1 MEEHESYDSMDVLD
15 DVGDNQ
21 VSHNAESRT
30 VDTES
35 ESNSSSTCCS
45 SSSSIKTVSVLDHLH
60 MPTPLTL
67 ARKRKIH
74 VNSAPPKGRDERWE
88 RQASRQAFKAA
99 YVPRGITGVL
109 LIVFFYGKRK
119 NNYTNNRES

>member
-1 MEEHESYDSMDVLD
+1 MEEHESYDSTDALH
-15 DVGDNQ
+15 DVGDSQ
-21 VSHNAESRT
+21 VSHKAESST
-30 VDTES
+30 ADTES

-45 SSSSIKTVSVLDHLH
+45 SSSSISALDHLH

-67 ARKRKIH
+67 VRKRKIH
-74 VNSAPPKGRDERWE
+74 VDSAPPKGRDERWE
-88 RQASRQAFKAA
+88 RRALRQAFKAA

-119 NNYTNNRES
+119 NNYTNNRGS

>member
-1 MEEHESYDSMDVLD
+1 MEEYESYDSMDVLD

-35 ESNSSSTCCS
+35 ESNSSSTCYS

-88 RQASRQAFKAA
+88 RRASRQAFKAA

-109 LIVFFYGKRK
+109 
-119 NNYTNNRES
+119 